1 MSTFSK
7 RLRELR
13 KEKQLTGEDLGKV
26 FNVTKTAIS
35 YWENGKTFPDELTI
49 KQMADYFDVSTDFL
63 LGVSDIRNPYK
74 EENKDKPKDEIIT
87 IAAHHDGDEYTD
99 EDKRL
104 IEDFKKLVLSRKKNK

>member
-7 RLRELR
+7 ILRELR

-74 EENKDKPKDEIIT
+74 EDNNKVKDEIIT

>member
-13 KEKQLTGEDLGKV
+13 KEKQLSGEELGKI

-49 KQMADYFDVSTDFL
+49 KQISDYFNVSLDYL
-63 LGVSDIRNPYK
+63 LGRSNIRNPYK
-74 EENKDKPKDEIIT
+74 EDKEEKTT
-87 IAAHHDGDEYTD
+87 IAAHGNYDELPD
-99 EDKRL
+99 ESKKQVDSY
-104 IEDFKKLVLSRKKNK
+104 IEWILSQEKKSD